1 MNYVHKKINITVP
14 LGQTLGEGRIRLPEG
29 QCLGMGVI
37 STGND
42 PAQFVDLSV
51 LDNGSE
57 IVEGSDYRFYV
68 KTNGGK
74 WIDSLRP
81 ITFNCNRTVDVRLAA
96 TTALAAAL
104 NVQVIF
110 VIVQQ

>member
-1 MNYVHKKINITVP
+1 MNYIHKKVNVTIPI
-14 LGQTLGEGRIRLPEG
+14 GQTVGEGRIKLPEG
-29 QCLGMGVI
+29 QNLGMGVI

-42 PAQFVDLSV
+42 PAQFVDLAV

-57 IVEGSDYRFYV
+57 IVEGSDYRFYI

-81 ITFNCNRTVDVRLAA
+81 ITFNCNRTVDVRLS
-96 TTALAAAL
+96 TSVALGTAL